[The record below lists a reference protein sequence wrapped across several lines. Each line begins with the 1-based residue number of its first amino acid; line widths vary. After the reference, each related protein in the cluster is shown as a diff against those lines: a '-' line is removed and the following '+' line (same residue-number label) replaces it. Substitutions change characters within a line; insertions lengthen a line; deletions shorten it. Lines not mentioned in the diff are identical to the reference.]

1 MAYDG
6 ENRPLSVTASG
17 QTTAYGYWPDG
28 SRAFKTEDSGAPTEA
43 KTVYFGP
50 VEIRD
55 FGTGTGET
63 ILTYQH
69 PNARRVNGAVEYLH
83 KDQLGSIKLITA
95 ADGTLVKTSTYAPFG
110 EAFDEMLSL
119 TRADE
124 TKGFIGERF
133 DADAGL
139 QYLNARYYDPRLGLF
154 IQPDWLNPTQQ
165 GVGTNRYSYS
175 FNDPVNLSD
184 PNGNCTN
191 DSNCEGDWD
200 NPSKTADAR
209 QSEDGVA
216 DASIYDGRDT
226 YVLDPK
232 DLKLDELLNI
242 GSALQ
247 SYISANGDAYQI
259 SDLNRAM
266 QEANLSGKPA
276 AFTIKGLG
284 IGVSLPNKVF
294 TEAGRIY
301 GDFLVDVTGTVSV
314 DGNGGYSIED
324 ATASVVGQRYE
335 FARDALGGRGRKDKF
350 RQRAVNFAIGVAAGR
365 PNEQG
370 PNGLWANGP
379 TSMYND
385 ANIIT
390 ETNRSYS
397 FRAWG
402 NY

>member
-1 MAYDG
+1 M
-6 ENRPLSVTASG
+6 SG
-17 QTTAYGYWPDG
+17 
-28 SRAFKTEDSGAPTEA
+28 K
-43 KTVYFGP
+43 
-50 VEIRD
+50 
-55 FGTGTGET
+55 
-63 ILTYQH
+63 
-69 PNARRVNGAVEYLH
+69 VEYLH